1 MPTDH
6 VHKRVLVAGA
16 TGRLGGLVDVL
27 LARGH
32 MVHAMT
38 RDPASSAA
46 ARLRDAGGEIV
57 FGDFDDP
64 ASLATAASGIDTVFA
79 TGTAHRVGPDG
90 ERRHGTNLVAAVAA
104 AGVSHLVY
112 CSGDG
117 AAPDSPLP
125 LFRVKHE
132 VEKQIRSLP
141 MAHTILAP
149 VYFMENLFNPWNL
162 PALRAGVY
170 PRPIP
175 VDMAIQQA
183 AIADIIG
190 LAALAIERPDEF
202 AGKRITIASDEVTG
216 HQAADA
222 LSRAIGRQFEAEQL
236 DPAELGPGLRALF
249 AWLERTGHDVDIPA
263 LHGRHPEVS
272 WHSYVDWLGS
282 QRHHLSA
289 ICPEEHATLS

>member
-6 VHKRVLVAGA
+6 ARKRVLVAGA

-46 ARLRDAGGEIV
+46 ARLRDAGARIV
-57 FGDFDDP
+57 VGDLDDP

-79 TGTAHRVGPDG
+79 TGTAHRARPDG
-90 ERRHGTNLVAAVAA
+90 ELRHGRNIAAAAAA

-125 LFRVKHE
+125 LFRVKHQ
-132 VEKQIRSLP
+132 VEEQIRSLP

-149 VYFMENLFNPWNL
+149 VYFMENLFNPCNL

-170 PRPIP
+170 PSPIP

-183 AIADIIG
+183 AIADIAG
-190 LAALAIERPDEF
+190 LAALAVERPDEF
-202 AGKRITIASDEVTG
+202 AGERITIASDEVTG
-216 HQAADA
+216 HQAANA
-222 LSRAIGRQFEAEQL
+222 LSRVIGRRFEPEQL
-236 DPAELGPGLRALF
+236 DPAEFGPGLRTLF
-249 AWLERTGHDVDIPA
+249 AWLEGTGHNVDIPA
-263 LHGRHPEVS
+263 LHGRYPEVS

-282 QRHHLSA
+282 QRHHLAA
-289 ICPEEHATLS
+289 ICPQEHATLS

>member
-162 PALRAGVY
+162 PALRAGVF
-170 PRPIP
+170 PSPIP

-183 AIADIIG
+183 AIADIAG
-190 LAALAIERPDEF
+190 LAALAVERPGEF
-202 AGKRITIASDEVTG
+202 AGERITIASDEMTG
-216 HQAADA
+216 HQAAND
-222 LSRAIGRQFEAEQL
+222 LSRVIGRRLEAEQL
-236 DPAELGPGLRALF
+236 DPAELGPGLQMLF
-249 AWLERTGHDVDIPA
+249 AWLEGTGHNVDIPA
-263 LHGRHPEVS
+263 LHGRFPEVS

-282 QRHHLSA
+282 QRHHLAA
-289 ICPEEHATLS
+289 ICPQEHATLS